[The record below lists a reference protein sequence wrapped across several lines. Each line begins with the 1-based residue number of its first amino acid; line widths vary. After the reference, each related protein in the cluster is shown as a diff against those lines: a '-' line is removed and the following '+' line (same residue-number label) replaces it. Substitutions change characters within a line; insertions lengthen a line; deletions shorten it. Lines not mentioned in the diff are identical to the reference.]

1 MFDFLKSFGAS
12 CRVSGGS
19 TITSAG
25 RAIEGF
31 GIDMQ
36 SKGWLTRFSMVNLT
50 VFLCDRKGNPIVNN
64 AVLQATGK
72 PVYIDGETAIK
83 AVLAKPFEYSVKI
96 VANDANNVTS
106 VEAAKKFQSD
116 FNAICG
122 IQPPAQPQ
130 AAPQPQTQPQPEQ
143 AQQQPQTQTQPQ
155 PQAQVQ
161 PQAQPQPQAAQTPQ
175 PQQPSWEPVS
185 VKDIDLNDYEPT
197 C

>member
-1 MFDFLKSFGAS
+1 MLDFLKGFGAT

-25 RAIEGF
+25 RAVEGF

-36 SKGWLTRFSMVNLT
+36 SKGWLTRFGMVNLT
-50 VFLCDRKGNPIVNN
+50 IFLCDRKGNPIVNN
-64 AVLQATGK
+64 AILQATGK

-83 AVLAKPFEYSVKI
+83 AVLAKPFDYTVKI

-106 VEAAKKFQSD
+106 VEAAKKFQAD
-116 FNAICG
+116 FNNICG
-122 IQPPAQPQ
+122 IQPAQPQ
-130 AAPQPQTQPQPEQ
+130 AAPQ
-143 AQQQPQTQTQPQ
+143 Q

-175 PQQPSWEPVS
+175 PKPQPQQPAQPGVVEETIPDVRTMFNGGS
-185 VKDIDLNDYEPT
+185 VDDEAAF
-197 C
+197 

>member
-1 MFDFLKSFGAS
+1 MFDFLKGFGAT

-36 SKGWLTRFSMVNLT
+36 SKGWLTRFGMVSLT
-50 VFLCDRKGNPIVNN
+50 IFLCDRKGNPIVNN
-64 AVLQATGK
+64 AILQATGK

-83 AVLAKPFEYSVKI
+83 AVLAKPFDYTVKI

-106 VEAAKKFQSD
+106 VEAAKKFQAD
-116 FNAICG
+116 FNNICG
-122 IQPPAQPQ
+122 IQPAQPQAQPQ
-130 AAPQPQTQPQPEQ
+130 AAPQPQAQQQPEQ
-143 AQQQPQTQTQPQ
+143 AQPQAQTQKQPQ
-155 PQAQVQ
+155 PQEQV
-161 PQAQPQPQAAQTPQ
+161 
-175 PQQPSWEPVS
+175 QQPSWEPVS
-185 VKDIDLNDYEPT
+185 VKDIDLSDYEPT